1 MDFDISDISYLISS
15 IFFLT
20 SPGNFQKVIDNSP
33 LEGRWLTKKM
43 VIYAIVA
50 LVMIAVGAS
59 LVAVSGPMILV
70 G

>member
-1 MDFDISDISYLISS
+1 M
-15 IFFLT
+15 
-20 SPGNFQKVIDNSP
+20 IDNSP
-33 LEGRWLTKKM
+33 LEGKWLTKKM

-50 LVMIAVGAS
+50 LVMIAVGAA